1 MTAPAQQKGI
11 ILLGHGSRDP
21 LWRQPMEA
29 VAARLAVLRPDMPVR
44 CAYLELEPPT
54 LADAAS
60 ELAAGGVANI
70 SITPMFLGSGK
81 HVREDLPRLLDKLR
95 QQHGAVKF
103 ELQSPVGDDPRV
115 LDLLA
120 RLALG

>member
-1 MTAPAQQKGI
+1 MQGRGI

-29 VAARLAVLRPDMPVR
+29 VAARLAVLGPGVPVR

-54 LADAAS
+54 LATAACDLADAGATH
-60 ELAAGGVANI
+60 V

-81 HVREDLPRLLDKLR
+81 HVREDLPVLLQALR
-95 QQHGAVKF
+95 QAHPSLTF
-103 ELQSPVGDDPRV
+103 DLRPPVGDDPRL

-120 RLALG
+120 RLALE

>member
-1 MTAPAQQKGI
+1 MEVGGLRGI

-29 VAARLAVLRPDMPVR
+29 VAARLAVLRAGVPVR

-54 LADAAS
+54 LADAVR
-60 ELAAGGVANI
+60 ELAAAGAVCV

-81 HVREDLPRLLDKLR
+81 HVREDLPRLLDALR
-95 QQHGAVKF
+95 DTHPDVRF
-103 ELQSPVGDDPRV
+103 ELRRPVGDDSRL

-120 RLALG
+120 QLALE

>member
-1 MTAPAQQKGI
+1 MQQKGI
-11 ILLGHGSRDP
+11 ILLGHGSRDR

-29 VAARLAVLRPDMPVR
+29 VAARLAALRPELPVR
-44 CAYLELEPPT
+44 CAYLELQPPT

-60 ELAAGGVANI
+60 ELAAAGIANI

-81 HVREDLPRLLDKLR
+81 HVREDLPVLLEQLK
-95 QQHGAVKF
+95 QEHPAVTF
-103 ELQSPVGDDPRV
+103 ELQPPVGDDPRV

>member
-1 MTAPAQQKGI
+1 MQSKGI

-29 VAARLAVLRPDMPVR
+29 VAARLARLQPGLPVR

-54 LADAAS
+54 LADAAR
-60 ELAAGGVANI
+60 ELVAVGAT
-70 SITPMFLGSGK
+70 SVSVTPMFLGSGK
-81 HVREDLPRLLDKLR
+81 HVREDLPVLLQALR
-95 QQHGAVKF
+95 QEHAAVIF
-103 ELQSPVGDDPRV
+103 ELRPPVGDDPRV

-120 RLALG
+120 LLALE

>member
-1 MTAPAQQKGI
+1 MNERGI

-21 LWRQPMEA
+21 LWRQPMES
-29 VAARLAVLRPDMPVR
+29 VAARIAALHPGLPVR

-54 LADAAS
+54 LADAAR
-60 ELAAGGVANI
+60 ELAAAGAMHI

-81 HVREDLPRLLDKLR
+81 HVREDLPMLLRGL
-95 QQHGAVKF
+95 QQAHPALHF
-103 ELQSPVGDDPRV
+103 HMQSPVGDDPRL

-120 RLALG
+120 QLALE

>member
-1 MTAPAQQKGI
+1 MIDRGI

-29 VAARLAVLRPDMPVR
+29 VAARLAALRPEVPVR

-54 LADAAS
+54 LADAAR
-60 ELAAGGVANI
+60 ELAAAGAVNI

-81 HVREDLPRLLDKLR
+81 HVREDLPRLLGEIQR
-95 QQHGAVKF
+95 RHAGVKF
-103 ELQSPVGDDPRV
+103 ELQQPVGDDPRV

>member
-1 MTAPAQQKGI
+1 MAAKGI

-29 VAARLAVLRPDMPVR
+29 VASRVAALQPDLPVR

-54 LADAAS
+54 LADAARD
-60 ELAAGGVANI
+60 LARAGVASV

-81 HVREDLPRLLDKLR
+81 HVREDLPVLVEALR
-95 QQHGAVKF
+95 HAHPALHF
-103 ELQSPVGDDPRV
+103 ELRAAIGDDPRV

-120 RLALG
+120 RLALD

>member
-1 MTAPAQQKGI
+1 MGERGI

-29 VAARLAVLRPDMPVR
+29 VATRLAALRPGLQVR

-54 LADAAS
+54 LADAAR
-60 ELAAGGVANI
+60 ELAAAGATHL

-81 HVREDLPRLLDKLR
+81 HVREDLPLLLR
-95 QQHGAVKF
+95 ALQEAHTTLVI
-103 ELQSPVGDDPRV
+103 ELRPPVGDDPRL

-120 RLALG
+120 RLALE

>member
-1 MTAPAQQKGI
+1 MNDRGI

-29 VAARLAVLRPDMPVR
+29 VAARLAALRPGLPVR

-60 ELAAGGVANI
+60 QLEVAGVASI

-81 HVREDLPRLLDKLR
+81 HVREDLPRLLEKLKQR
-95 QQHGAVKF
+95 HPAVKF
-103 ELQSPVGDDPRV
+103 ELQPPVGDDPRV

>member
-1 MTAPAQQKGI
+1 MSDRGI

-29 VAARLAVLRPDMPVR
+29 VAARLAALRPEVPVR

-54 LADAAS
+54 LAEAAS
-60 ELAAGGVANI
+60 ELAAGGVASI

-81 HVREDLPRLLDKLR
+81 HVREDLPRLLEKLQ
-95 QQHGAVKF
+95 QQHAAVKF
-103 ELQSPVGDDPRV
+103 ELRAPVGDDPRV